1 MFEAILI
8 LGGSFVI
15 AVAGAWW
22 MGLGDLVKE
31 EWNK

>member
-1 MFEAILI
+1 MIEVLLI
-8 LGGSFVI
+8 LGSSFVI

-31 EWNK
+31 DWKK